1 MLQYT
6 GINHILFKGLPF
18 APKFTLGRIV
28 ELFPYAVI
36 GYYAY
41 RCKIEELPFKWTLCA
56 TVGLFFIGLLLN
68 LPCPGWGFQGLPLLF
83 MFVGVFLIA
92 VVGGRHLTLPNRVG
106 KIVSELARLTAG
118 IFYIHMSV
126 GYILEK
132 FTGRNRCIEAAI
144 VVFVLSGIVVFI
156 LKRIPVFRKVVE

>member
-83 MFVGVFLIA
+83 MSVGVFLIA
-92 VVGGRHLTLPNRVG
+92 VVGGRHLTLPVKEG
-106 KIVSELARLTAG
+106 KIVSELAGLTAG

-156 LKRIPVFRKVVE
+156 LKRIPVLRKVVE